1 MTLWDPK
8 LEPQFWPDLSG
19 SQFRLLLLLSI
30 VTVSDEDSS

>member
-19 SQFRLLLLLSI
+19 SQFRLLLLSI